1 MVKAHLSISLIFR
14 IPKIQSTPPND
25 SSSLSMSTTDDDD
38 TEKMVAANVTYTKS
52 RAIPE
57 GSYKSALR
65 NALSTGNLA
74 KKKVLFVDEAIK
86 GWCNSSVSI

>member
-1 MVKAHLSISLIFR
+1 MVKVHLSISFIFR

-38 TEKMVAANVTYTKS
+38 DTEKVVAANVTYTKS
-52 RAIPE
+52 KVIPE

-86 GWCNSSVSI
+86 GWSNYNF

>member
-1 MVKAHLSISLIFR
+1 MVKVHLSISFIFR
-14 IPKIQSTPPND
+14 IPKIQSTSPND
-25 SSSLSMSTTDDDD
+25 SSSLSMSTTDDD
-38 TEKMVAANVTYTKS
+38 TEKVVAANVTYTKS

-86 GWCNSSVSI
+86 GWSN